1 MRILLKL
8 FVESQNLGKAV
19 NALSEGGISGFYLK
33 EYQGMSPDDWKGFLL
48 AEEPEMAIKIVNEL
62 SQDTVVINSIVNI
75 ECLGKIK
82 ELVRK
87 KLENDRY
94 TLVELP
100 VLGMEVNS
108 PE

>member
-1 MRILLKL
+1 MKILLKL
-8 FVESQNLGKAV
+8 FVESQNLGKAI

-33 EYQGMSPDDWKGFLL
+33 EYQGMSPNDWRGFLL

-62 SQDTVVINSIVNI
+62 SQDTVVINSIVGI
-75 ECLGKIK
+75 DRLIKIK
-82 ELVRK
+82 EIVRK
-87 KLENDRY
+87 KLQDEKY
-94 TLVELP
+94 TMIELP

>member
-1 MRILLKL
+1 MKILLKL
-8 FVESQNLGKAV
+8 FVESQNLGKGI

-33 EYQGMSPDDWKGFLL
+33 EYQGMSPNDWRGFLL

-75 ECLGKIK
+75 DSLVKIK
-82 ELVRK
+82 EIVRK
-87 KLENDRY
+87 KLQNEKY
-94 TLVELP
+94 TMIELP

>member
-1 MRILLKL
+1 
-8 FVESQNLGKAV
+8 
-19 NALSEGGISGFYLK
+19 
-33 EYQGMSPDDWKGFLL
+33 
-48 AEEPEMAIKIVNEL
+48 
-62 SQDTVVINSIVNI
+62 VVINSIVNI
-75 ECLGKIK
+75 DCLGKIK

-87 KLENDRY
+87 ELENDRY

>member
-1 MRILLKL
+1 LLKL
-8 FVESQNLGKAV
+8 FVESQNLGKAI

-33 EYQGMSPDDWKGFLL
+33 EYQGMSPKDWRGFLL

-62 SQDTVVINSIVNI
+62 SQDTVVINSIVGI
-75 ECLGKIK
+75 EGLVKIK
-82 ELVRK
+82 EMIRK
-87 KLENDRY
+87 KLENEKY
-94 TLVELP
+94 TLIELP

>member
-1 MRILLKL
+1 MIGYIGI
-8 FVESQNLGKAV
+8 EIQNLGKAI

>member
-1 MRILLKL
+1 MLYEVIT
-8 FVESQNLGKAV
+8 
-19 NALSEGGISGFYLK
+19 
-33 EYQGMSPDDWKGFLL
+33 L
-48 AEEPEMAIKIVNEL
+48 AEEPEMAVKIVNEL
-62 SQDTVVINSIVNI
+62 SQDTVVINSIVSI

-82 ELVRK
+82 EMIRK
-87 KLENDRY
+87 KLENEKY

>member
-8 FVESQNLGKAV
+8 FVESQNLGKAI

>member
-8 FVESQNLGKAV
+8 FVESQNLGKAI

-33 EYQGMSPDDWKGFLL
+33 EYQGMSPEDWRGFLIS
-48 AEEPEMAIKIVNEL
+48 EEPEMAVKIVNEL

-82 ELVRK
+82 EQIKER
-87 KLENDRY
+87 LENDKY

-100 VLGMEVNS
+100 VLGIVVNS

>member
-1 MRILLKL
+1 MKILLKL
-8 FVESQNLGKAV
+8 FVESQNLGKAI

-33 EYQGMSPDDWKGFLL
+33 EYQGMSPKDWRGFLL

-62 SQDTVVINSIVNI
+62 SQDTVVINSIVGI
-75 ECLGKIK
+75 EGLVKIK
-82 ELVRK
+82 EMIRK
-87 KLENDRY
+87 KLENEKY
-94 TLVELP
+94 TLIELP

>member
-8 FVESQNLGKAV
+8 FVESQNLGKAI

-87 KLENDRY
+87 KLGNERY

>member
-8 FVESQNLGKAV
+8 FVESQNLGKAI

-82 ELVRK
+82 ELIRK

>member
-1 MRILLKL
+1 
-8 FVESQNLGKAV
+8 
-19 NALSEGGISGFYLK
+19 
-33 EYQGMSPDDWKGFLL
+33 MSPDDWKGFLL

>member
-8 FVESQNLGKAV
+8 FVESQNLGKAI

-87 KLENDRY
+87 KLENERY

>member
-1 MRILLKL
+1 MRVLLKL
-8 FVESQNLGKAV
+8 FVESQNLGKAI

-48 AEEPEMAIKIVNEL
+48 AEEPEMAVKIVNEL

-82 ELVRK
+82 EMIRK
-87 KLENDRY
+87 KLENDKY

>member
-8 FVESQNLGKAV
+8 FVESQNLGKAI

-87 KLENDRY
+87 ELENDRY